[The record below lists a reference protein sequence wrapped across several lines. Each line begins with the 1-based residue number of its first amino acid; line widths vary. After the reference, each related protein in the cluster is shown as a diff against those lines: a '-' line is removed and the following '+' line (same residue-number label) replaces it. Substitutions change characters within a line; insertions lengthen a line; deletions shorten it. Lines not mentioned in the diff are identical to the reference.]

1 MSSRTKKI
9 MGMVKQQ
16 SCDSAVD
23 LVDCIVE
30 EDGVLSPISE
40 IAEDATGCIA
50 NNDMDV
56 LLDDS
61 DISDNYQNHDARDS
75 FVNGDNDSEG
85 RSESVSDGVVNNI
98 KTRKKARGLP

>member
-23 LVDCIVE
+23 LAHIIRNE
-30 EDGVLSPISE
+30 LQNIIRISE